1 MFGNW
6 LKKFNKTIHIAL
18 FLLLN
23 ATHFAVNAQ
32 DTQPNPSPPPAI
44 SPATEKEL
52 SSADTNRE
60 AEKKTAPPR
69 PGFKPLRYEE
79 DWSSLKNEANRT
91 DYADALKYISLG
103 RENFYLSIGG
113 TARLY
118 YENYRNENFGSVP
131 TDKNGWLLQRY
142 MLYAD
147 WHLGKRVRVFSELKS
162 GIINNRLGGA
172 RPPDKDLL
180 DVHQLFV
187 DYQFT
192 LGKRKSLI
200 VLRFGRQEFSFG
212 SGRLLT
218 FREGPNVRQSFD
230 AARVSAK
237 IDKWTL
243 DAFVSKPVETG
254 GGFFDDAPTHNQ
266 TLWSVYAVRPAPLLS
281 KKGAIDV
288 YYFGLDRKRAR
299 FNQGFGREIRH
310 SVGTRIWNAGE
321 SLDYNF
327 EFVYQFGTFG
337 RKGRINAW
345 TAASDTGYT
354 LKNLRFTP
362 RFGFKASITSGDRDA
377 GSANLQ
383 TFNALYPKGGYFGQ
397 LAAVGPYNHTNID
410 PSINL
415 RLTKKVE
422 IVGDYLAFWRTSTRD
437 GVYGVPGNLL
447 KSGNLSRKRFVGQ
460 VINSELR
467 IQADKHTSFNFVF
480 ARFFAGGFLRDVPPA
495 KNINYLAAWVAYK
508 F

>member
-6 LKKFNKTIHIAL
+6 LKYLNKTIHITL

-32 DTQPNPSPPPAI
+32 DTQPSPSAPPAL

-79 DWSSLKNEANRT
+79 DWSVLKDEANRT
-91 DYADALKYISLG
+91 DYADSLKYISLG

-113 TARLY
+113 TARFY

-142 MLYAD
+142 MVHAD
-147 WHLGKRVRVFSELKS
+147 WHFGKRVRVFSELKS

-187 DYQFT
+187 DYKFT
-192 LGKRKSLI
+192 LGKQKSPI
-200 VLRFGRQEFSFG
+200 VLRFGRQEFNFG
-212 SGRLLT
+212 SSRLLT

-230 AARVSAK
+230 AARISAK
-237 IDKWTL
+237 IEKWTL
-243 DAFVSKPVETG
+243 DGFVSKPVETS
-254 GGFFDDAPTHNQ
+254 GGFFDDAAIGNQ
-266 TLWSVYAVRPAPLLS
+266 TLWGVYAVRPAPLLS

-310 SVGTRIWNAGE
+310 SVGTRIWNAQE
-321 SLDYNF
+321 KLDYNF
-327 EFVYQFGTFG
+327 ELIYQFGTFG
-337 RKGRINAW
+337 RGRINAW
-345 TAASDTGYT
+345 TVASDTGYT
-354 LKNLRFTP
+354 LKNVRFNP
-362 RFGFKASITSGDRDA
+362 RFGVKANITSGDRDP
-377 GSANLQ
+377 NNPDLQ
-383 TFNALYPKGGYFGQ
+383 TFNALFPKGGYFGQ
-397 LAAVGPYNHTNID
+397 IAAVGPYNHTD
-410 PSINL
+410 VHPSVNL

-422 IVGDYLAFWRTSTRD
+422 LVADYVWFWRTSIRD

-447 KSGNLSRKRFVGQ
+447 KPGNLSRRRFVGQ
-460 VINSELR
+460 QINSELR
-467 IQADKHTSFNFVF
+467 VQLDKHTNLNFAF
-480 ARFFAGGFLRDVPPA
+480 ARFFAGGFLRETPPA
-495 KNINYLAAWVAYK
+495 KDINYLAAWITYK